1 MHFSL
6 SAKAY
11 AKIVLHCCKY
21 PHRSV
26 NGVVVGVVS
35 TKKDQGVQIQDA
47 IPLFHLN
54 LALAPMLEVALSQ
67 VETYVTT
74 KGLTIVGYYQAGET
88 VWSDNV
94 APDDTA
100 RCIASKVAENAEKP
114 CLLMV
119 NNAKLLEDHVALK
132 LFTKVESEEH
142 QWKEASPKDLSLTGE
157 TQALHAAQRAV
168 KNRLYEQLVDFDN
181 HLDNIQLDW
190 TNTDVNKAIDT
201 NAAQQME

>member
-1 MHFSL
+1 MQFSL

-26 NGVVVGVVS
+26 NGVVVGTVS
-35 TKKDQGVQIQDA
+35 TKKDHAVLIQDA
-47 IPLFHLN
+47 IPLFHLS
-54 LALAPMLEVALSQ
+54 LGLAPMLEVALSQ
-67 VETYVTT
+67 VETYVNK
-74 KGLTIVGYYQAGET
+74 KGLSLVGYYQAGDT
-88 VWSDNV
+88 VLST

-100 RCIASKVAENAEKP
+100 RCIASKIAENTEKP

-119 NNAKLLEDHVALK
+119 KNADLLEDRVALQ
-132 LFTKVESEEH
+132 LFVKTDE
-142 QWKEASPKDLSLTGE
+142 QWKEANQKDLLLNEE
-157 TQALHAAQRAV
+157 THALHVAQRAV

-190 TNTDVNKAIDT
+190 TNTDINKSIDT
-201 NAAQQME
+201 IAAQQME